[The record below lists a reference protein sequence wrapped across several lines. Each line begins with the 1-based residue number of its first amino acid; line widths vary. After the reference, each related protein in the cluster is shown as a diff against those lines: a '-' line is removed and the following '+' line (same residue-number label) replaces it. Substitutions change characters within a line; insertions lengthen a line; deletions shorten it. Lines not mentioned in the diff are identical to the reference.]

1 MSLLKVQNLISYI
14 GLFTIL
20 QNVSLEVEQGEAVA
34 ILGRNG
40 AGKTTLLR
48 TIMGLVKTRSGSIE
62 FDGDSIVGKP
72 AYKIS
77 QMGVGYCPEDYGVFD
92 SLTIEEN
99 LQIARHKGS
108 SHTDRHIEFVLD
120 LFPDLRQAYKRM
132 ASTLS
137 GGQRQMLSVGRTLVN
152 DTKLI
157 LVDEPSKGL
166 APVVIEKMALA
177 LKEISKR
184 STVLLVEQNFN
195 MACIVADR
203 YYLVDE
209 GCTVHSGMMHELAEN
224 KELQQRH
231 LGL

>member
-1 MSLLKVQNLISYI
+1 MSLLKVCNLVSYI

-20 QNVSLEVEQGEAVA
+20 HDVSLEVQPGEAVA

-48 TIMGLVKTRSGSIE
+48 AIMGLAKTRSGSIV
-62 FDGDSIVGKP
+62 FNGASIVGKQ

-77 QMGVGYCPEDYGVFD
+77 QMGVGYCPEDYGIFD
-92 SLTIEEN
+92 TLTIEEN
-99 LQIARHKGS
+99 LQLAKHPS
-108 SHTDRHIEFVLD
+108 SINADANIEYVLD

-152 DTKLI
+152 DTRLI

-166 APVVIEKMALA
+166 APVVIEKMAIA

-195 MACIVADR
+195 MACVVADR
-203 YYLVDE
+203 YYLIDE
-209 GCTVHSGMMHELAEN
+209 GCTVHDGVMRELAED

>member
-1 MSLLKVQNLISYI
+1 MSLLKVENLVSYI

-20 QNVSLEVEQGEAVA
+20 QGVSLEVEQGEAVA

-48 TIMGLVKTRSGSIE
+48 TIMGLVKTRGGRID
-62 FDGDSIVGKP
+62 FNGVSIVGKP
-72 AYKIS
+72 THRIS
-77 QMGVGYCPEDYGVFD
+77 RMGVGYCPEDYGVFD
-92 SLTIEEN
+92 ALTIEEN
-99 LQIARHKGS
+99 LQLAKHEIGPEADARVES
-108 SHTDRHIEFVLD
+108 VLD
-120 LFPDLRQAYKRM
+120 LFPDLRMAYKRM

-137 GGQRQMLSVGRTLVN
+137 GGQRQMLSVGRSLVN

-166 APVVIEKMALA
+166 APIVIEKMAQA

-184 STVLLVEQNFN
+184 STVLLVEQNFD
-195 MACIVADR
+195 MACAVTDR
-203 YYLVDE
+203 YYLIDE
-209 GCTVHSGMMHELAEN
+209 GCTVHNGLMCELAED

-231 LGL
+231 LSL